1 MVEAAEE
8 EARLEAEAE
17 AEAAEAAAAEAAA
30 ASQPSAPGKR
40 RRAVPLADQQYT
52 KLRYTPP
59 SEGER
64 QGVWRG
70 MTAGGD
76 VHEVYRSAFKPK
88 YQQRC
93 QDKPNKWVK
102 LPPGDAREPTDPAGA
117 ATDGCFLPAA
127 DRATLQGAGSSVRGA
142 PTVAHRQG
150 RKDSC
155 VFSSAA
161 SALFHLGET
170 KAARIVAARIPVSL
184 KHNDPMTLLHD
195 VLKSKEVKTVEVV
208 KVFKRGQLDLLN
220 EESPDPTTVQL
231 LGEDGGVGHAVT
243 IVGGWIFDAT
253 LPHALPLSRASLD
266 ECCSSARGRVAYVCV
281 HRAVRFRP
289 LASSSVPSQ

>member
-1 MVEAAEE
+1 MEAAEK
-8 EARLEAEAE
+8 EARLEAEA
-17 AEAAEAAAAEAAA
+17 AAAAA

-70 MTAGGD
+70 MTAGGYE
-76 VHEVYRSAFKPK
+76 HEVYRKGFKAR

-93 QDKPNKWVK
+93 KDNPNEWIK
-102 LPPGDAREPTDPAGA
+102 LSPGDACEPADSAGA
-117 ATDGCFLPAA
+117 ATDVCLQAAA
-127 DRATLQGAGSSVRGA
+127 DPSPLGAGGSSVRGD

-150 RKDSC
+150 KMDSC

-161 SALFHLGET
+161 SALFHLGEK
-170 KAARIVAARIPVSL
+170 KAARIVAAHIPVSL
-184 KHNDPMTLLHD
+184 KHNNPMALLHD
-195 VLKSKEVKTVEVV
+195 VLGSKKVKTVEVV
-208 KVFKRGQLDLLN
+208 CRFKRGQLDLLSA
-220 EESPDPTTVQL
+220 ESPDPTTVQL
-231 LGEDGGVGHAVT
+231 LGGDGGVGHAVT
-243 IVGGWIFDAT
+243 IVGPWIFDAT

-281 HRAVRFRP
+281 HCAVRFRP
-289 LASSSVPSQ
+289 LASSSVPS